1 MGLRPTFSPHT
12 CTVHFSALCL
22 CVVQPASLVRPVLP
36 CHTRSGASAVRD
48 AQVLTPEP
56 PHSSRCTLP
65 PILGRW
71 PPSLPHHALLLLLY
85 IQWEPE
91 DLLQRYTEAHPYYI
105 VEWHSM
111 SKGSCSLQLV
121 CLLCFLHLHL
131 HPPSAADLEPP
142 SPTKFNT
149 QYEKDMT
156 DLHKAR
162 AVLVSYIT
170 SVTSSKSPLFINTNA
185 ERFQLFTR

>member
-1 MGLRPTFSPHT
+1 MLNG
-12 CTVHFSALCL
+12 
-22 CVVQPASLVRPVLP
+22 
-36 CHTRSGASAVRD
+36 G
-48 AQVLTPEP
+48 
-56 PHSSRCTLP
+56 
-65 PILGRW
+65 
-71 PPSLPHHALLLLLY
+71 
-85 IQWEPE
+85 
-91 DLLQRYTEAHPYYI
+91 
-105 VEWHSM
+105 
-111 SKGSCSLQLV
+111 CSLQV
-121 CLLCFLHLHL
+121 VRLLCFL